1 MNGKEGNVKGCGI
14 IRTMFHYYNFILWQ
28 SSEIIFK
35 QIVLFLRACL
45 LALASVVQGVPISC
59 VVLFSEF
66 TIENSS

>member
-1 MNGKEGNVKGCGI
+1 MKEHRI
-14 IRTMFHYYNFILWQ
+14 IRMFHSYNFILWQ

-45 LALASVVQGVPISC
+45 LVLASVVQGVPISC
-59 VVLFSEF
+59 VGLFSEL